1 MDGAVFNVGGFC
13 KFSQQLEVLWYLEKN
28 QSVNGNGIKERPPSR
43 GANRIPYI
51 TGCWLS
57 IVTSDFF
64 RTSGAWIIF
73 CDHDGLHRND
83 SFLFPCY
90 DETSLFE

>member
-28 QSVNGNGIKERPPSR
+28 QSVNGNGIKEGPPSR

-51 TGCWLS
+51 TGC
-57 IVTSDFF
+57 
-64 RTSGAWIIF
+64 
-73 CDHDGLHRND
+73 
-83 SFLFPCY
+83 
-90 DETSLFE
+90 